1 MSGYQPIAPAP
12 SRWSSW
18 PVKVLAGTAIVG
30 LGVALINQPWNVV
43 APTVSP
49 VTSSS
54 SFASDNNIVEAILA
68 KMTMEQKAA
77 QMVHFLDGANPDP
90 RLALNKT
97 RVREYAKL
105 GVGSFFGSSNGATW
119 SIDEWNGLVNDIK
132 TIYAEENAIP
142 MIYGIDTTHGAGF

>member
-77 QMVHFLDGANPDP
+77 QMVHCVDSCSP
-90 RLALNKT
+90 
-97 RVREYAKL
+97 
-105 GVGSFFGSSNGATW
+105 
-119 SIDEWNGLVNDIK
+119 
-132 TIYAEENAIP
+132 
-142 MIYGIDTTHGAGF
+142 